1 MAARLARHLV
11 SQNKKRFTQDG
22 FDLDLVYLT
31 DEIICMGLPAEGKEA
46 FYRNPIDVLVRFF
59 ESRHAGAAA
68 ARRLRVVVAA
78 PAAAHAAASPPFA
91 PPRRRVQD
99 LQPVQRALLRHL
111 EVRRRVRHLRLRGP
125 RCDDAIRRRRATAAA
140 AETAAADA
148 LLLLSGAVS
157 YTHLTLPTKA

>member
-59 ESRHAGAAA
+59 ESRHAGPPPAAA
-68 ARRLRVVVAA
+68 A
-78 PAAAHAAASPPFA
+78 S
-91 PPRRRVQD
+91 
-99 LQPVQRALLRHL
+99 
-111 EVRRRVRHLRLRGP
+111 
-125 RCDDAIRRRRATAAA
+125 CCRRRRARRRRLTALCSAA
-140 AETAAADA
+140 QARTRSSTCATSA
-148 LLLLSGAVS
+148 
-157 YTHLTLPTKA
+157 PTTSRSSATRAPPSPSKTTVR

>member
-59 ESRHAGAAA
+59 ESRHAGPPPAAAELLLLPPPRTPPPHRRLRRAGAYKIFNLCNERSYDISKFGDACATFAFEDHGAMTRSAATA
-68 ARRLRVVVAA
+68 ARR
-78 PAAAHAAASPPFA
+78 PPP
-91 PPRRRVQD
+91 PPR
-99 LQPVQRALLRHL
+99 PP
-111 EVRRRVRHLRLRGP
+111 P
-125 RCDDAIRRRRATAAA
+125 R
-140 AETAAADA
+140 AADA
-148 LLLLSGAVS
+148 LLLSC
-157 YTHLTLPTKA
+157 

>member
-59 ESRHAGAAA
+59 ESRHAGP
-68 ARRLRVVVAA
+68 
-78 PAAAHAAASPPFA
+78 PAAACE
-91 PPRRRVQD
+91 
-99 LQPVQRALLRHL
+99 LLL
-111 EVRRRVRHLRLRGP
+111 
-125 RCDDAIRRRRATAAA
+125 RRRRARRRRLTAAA
-140 AETAAADA
+140 SAAQARTRSSTCA
-148 LLLLSGAVS
+148 TSA
-157 YTHLTLPTKA
+157 PTTSRSSATRAPPSPSKTTVR

>member
-59 ESRHAGAAA
+59 ESRHAGPPPAAACELLLPPPRTPPPPHRRRLRRAGAYKIFNLCNERSYDISKFGDACATFAFEDHGAMTRSAAA
-68 ARRLRVVVAA
+68 AA
-78 PAAAHAAASPPFA
+78 
-91 PPRRRVQD
+91 
-99 LQPVQRALLRHL
+99 
-111 EVRRRVRHLRLRGP
+111 
-125 RCDDAIRRRRATAAA
+125 
-140 AETAAADA
+140 
-148 LLLLSGAVS
+148 
-157 YTHLTLPTKA
+157 

>member
-59 ESRHAGAAA
+59 ESRHAGPPLPPPP
-68 ARRLRVVVAA
+68 RVVAA
-78 PAAAHAAASPPFA
+78 ASAAHAAAASPPFA

-111 EVRRRVRHLRLRGP
+111 EVRRRVRHLRLRRP
-125 RCDDAIRRRRATAAA
+125 RCDDAIRRNRRATAAAA
-140 AETAAADA
+140 AETAAARC
-148 LLLLSGAVS
+148 
-157 YTHLTLPTKA
+157 

>member
-59 ESRHAGAAA
+59 ESRHAGPPP
-68 ARRLRVVVAA
+68 AA
-78 PAAAHAAASPPFA
+78 PASCCCRRRCARRRRLTAAASAAQARTRSSTCATSAPTTSRSSATRA
-91 PPRRRVQD
+91 PPSPSRTT
-99 LQPVQRALLRHL
+99 
-111 EVRRRVRHLRLRGP
+111 VR
-125 RCDDAIRRRRATAAA
+125 
-140 AETAAADA
+140 
-148 LLLLSGAVS
+148 
-157 YTHLTLPTKA
+157 

>member
-59 ESRHAGAAA
+59 ESRHAGA
-68 ARRLRVVVAA
+68 
-78 PAAAHAAASPPFA
+78 PPSPPA
-91 PPRRRVQD
+91 S
-99 LQPVQRALLRHL
+99 
-111 EVRRRVRHLRLRGP
+111 
-125 RCDDAIRRRRATAAA
+125 CCRRRRCARCRLTTALSAAQARTRSSTFATSARTTSRSSATRA
-140 AETAAADA
+140 PPSPSKTT
-148 LLLLSGAVS
+148 VR
-157 YTHLTLPTKA
+157 

>member
-59 ESRHAGAAA
+59 ESRHAGP
-68 ARRLRVVVAA
+68 RPPPPRVVVA
-78 PAAAHAAASPPFA
+78 PAAAHAAVSPPFA
-91 PPRRRVQD
+91 S
-99 LQPVQRALLRHL
+99 
-111 EVRRRVRHLRLRGP
+111 
-125 RCDDAIRRRRATAAA
+125 CC
-140 AETAAADA
+140 
-148 LLLLSGAVS
+148 
-157 YTHLTLPTKA
+157 

>member
-59 ESRHAGAAA
+59 ESRHAGPPPAAA
-68 ARRLRVVVAA
+68 ASCCRRCC
-78 PAAAHAAASPPFA
+78 
-91 PPRRRVQD
+91 RR
-99 LQPVQRALLRHL
+99 A
-111 EVRRRVRHLRLRGP
+111 
-125 RCDDAIRRRRATAAA
+125 RRRRLTAAA
-140 AETAAADA
+140 AAAQARTRSSTCA
-148 LLLLSGAVS
+148 TSA
-157 YTHLTLPTKA
+157 PTTSRSSATRAPPSPSKTTVR

>member
-59 ESRHAGAAA
+59 ESRHAGTAA
-68 ARRLRVVVAA
+68 ARRPRVVAA
-78 PAAAHAAASPPFA
+78 AAAAAHAAASPPP

-111 EVRRRVRHLRLRGP
+111 EVRRRVRHLRLRRP
-125 RCDDAIRRRRATAAA
+125 RCDDAIRRNRRATAAAA
-140 AETAAADA
+140 AETAAARC
-148 LLLLSGAVS
+148 
-157 YTHLTLPTKA
+157 

>member
-59 ESRHAGAAA
+59 ESRHAGTAAA
-68 ARRLRVVVAA
+68 A
-78 PAAAHAAASPPFA
+78 AAS
-91 PPRRRVQD
+91 
-99 LQPVQRALLRHL
+99 
-111 EVRRRVRHLRLRGP
+111 
-125 RCDDAIRRRRATAAA
+125 CCRRRRARRRLTALCSAA
-140 AETAAADA
+140 QARTRSSTCATSA
-148 LLLLSGAVS
+148 
-157 YTHLTLPTKA
+157 PTTSRSLATRAPPSPSRTTVR

>member
-59 ESRHAGAAA
+59 ESRHAGPP
-68 ARRLRVVVAA
+68 
-78 PAAAHAAASPPFA
+78 PAACELLLPPPPRTPPPPHRPLLRRAGAYKIFNLCNERSYDISKFGDACATFAFEDHGAMTRSPP
-91 PPRRRVQD
+91 PRDGRRD
-99 LQPVQRALLRHL
+99 
-111 EVRRRVRHLRLRGP
+111 
-125 RCDDAIRRRRATAAA
+125 RRRRRC
-140 AETAAADA
+140 
-148 LLLLSGAVS
+148 
-157 YTHLTLPTKA
+157 